1 MIHDILI
8 WPDPKLREIS
18 APVTRFDEAL
28 DALVRDM
35 FETMYAAKGVGLAA
49 PQIGIPQRVVVI
61 DTSVQDENV
70 RPLVLV
76 NPRITRQEG
85 SRLWSEGCLS
95 LPDEQEKVQRAE
107 KVWVTAFDQKGD
119 EFSIEADGTVLALA
133 LQHELEHL
141 EGNLFI
147 DHLSSLKRGLIK
159 RRMLRLKD
167 ATARRATT
175 TEPHAPSSS

>member
-8 WPDPKLREIS
+8 WPDPRLRETS
-18 APVTRFDEAL
+18 TPVEAFDEAL
-28 DALVRDM
+28 KSLIKDM

-49 PQIGIPQRVVVI
+49 PQIGILKRIAVI
-61 DTSVQDENV
+61 DTSPQDEGA

-85 SRLWSEGCLS
+85 VRVWSEGCLS
-95 LPDEQEKVQRAE
+95 VPDEQEKVERAE
-107 KVWVTAFDQKGD
+107 KVWVTAFDEEGR
-119 EFSIEADGTVLALA
+119 EFSIEADGTLLALA

-141 EGNLFI
+141 EGGLFV

-159 RRMLRLKD
+159 RRMARLK
-167 ATARRATT
+167 AASRRAG
-175 TEPHAPSSS
+175 AIIGRS

>member
-1 MIHDILI
+1 MVHDILI
-8 WPDPKLREIS
+8 WPDARLREVS
-18 APVTRFDEAL
+18 APVTQFDEAL
-28 DALVRDM
+28 KALVKDM

-49 PQIGIPQRVVVI
+49 PQIGVLKRIVVI
-61 DTSVQDENV
+61 DTSPQDAGA

-95 LPDEQEKVQRAE
+95 VPDEQEKVERAE
-107 KVWVTAFDQKGD
+107 KVWVTALD
-119 EFSIEADGTVLALA
+119 EAGSAFSIEADGTLLALA

-141 EGNLFI
+141 EGGLFV

-159 RRMLRLKD
+159 RRMLRLKEASRRP
-167 ATARRATT
+167 ATAA
-175 TEPHAPSSS
+175 APQP